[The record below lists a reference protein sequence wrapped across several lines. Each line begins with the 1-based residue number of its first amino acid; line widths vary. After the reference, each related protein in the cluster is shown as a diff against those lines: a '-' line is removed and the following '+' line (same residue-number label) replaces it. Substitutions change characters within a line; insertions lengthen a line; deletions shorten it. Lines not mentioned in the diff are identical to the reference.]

1 MIKANPSKDGDAKL
15 QGLPRVTPL
24 RQPVADVEAKRKY
37 GVFRFFLIRSL
48 RIVPDAIREET
59 GMKRIIYL
67 AIAMIF
73 SMNLATIPA
82 YAQEDNHNLV
92 SQLVVLPQD
101 HYNEAEADKMMD
113 RLSVIPANLLEGLKA
128 RGVKIKLANGEIT
141 DEPEF
146 ANYKGVT
153 PRGWENT
160 GLTWDDVPGVS
171 MDIVIV
177 RIGYSNKGKGHNGQ
191 NLELH
196 ETFHAVDRLVLNNV
210 SSSQEFVDLWKKEA
224 NNNYA
229 GDGYVSAYAEE
240 YFAET
245 ATLYF
250 YSDTTRERLKQDM
263 PLTFDFLDKLFA
275 NAG

>member
-1 MIKANPSKDGDAKL
+1 
-15 QGLPRVTPL
+15 
-24 RQPVADVEAKRKY
+24 
-37 GVFRFFLIRSL
+37 
-48 RIVPDAIREET
+48 
-59 GMKRIIYL
+59 MKRIIYL
-67 AIAMIF
+67 AIALIF

-82 YAQEDNHNLV
+82 YAKEDSHSLV

-101 HYNEAEADKMMD
+101 RYYEAEADKMMD
-113 RLSVIPANLLEGLKA
+113 RLSAIPANLLEGLKDH
-128 RGVKIKLANGEIT
+128 GVKIKLANGKIT

-146 ANYKGVT
+146 ASYKGVI

-171 MDIVIV
+171 MNIVIV

-196 ETFHAVDRLVLNNV
+196 ETFHAIDRLVLNNI
-210 SSSQEFVDLWKKEA
+210 SSSQAFVDLWKKEA
-224 NNNYA
+224 NNDYE

-250 YSDTTRERLKQDM
+250 YSEKTRDRLKEDM
-263 PLTFDFLDKLFA
+263 PSTYEFLDKLFV